1 MAAVHFENFYS
12 IYSNEFRVDY
22 IYEIYMSYQLQR
34 YNLNV
39 KKKKIKKDLIGK
51 VQLFFYNNINELY
64 EYK

>member
-12 IYSNEFRVDY
+12 IYSNEFRVDD
-22 IYEIYMSYQLQR
+22 IYEIYMSYQLHR
-34 YNLNV
+34 YNLND
-39 KKKKIKKDLIGK
+39 KKKIKKDLIGK